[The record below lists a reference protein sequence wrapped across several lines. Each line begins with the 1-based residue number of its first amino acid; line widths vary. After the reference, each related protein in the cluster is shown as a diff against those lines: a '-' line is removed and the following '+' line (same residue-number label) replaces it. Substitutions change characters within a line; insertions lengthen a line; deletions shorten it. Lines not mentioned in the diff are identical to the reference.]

1 MPEPAGTGTTDAAG
15 TAAVT
20 PPRTRVGGPT
30 HVGTATTDPVARA
43 TYRLLRILLVAL
55 PVLLLVASF
64 LVWVTGGRIERSIS
78 DYYDG
83 DLRDVFVAMLAGI
96 AVCLVAYRGF
106 PAVEDYTLN
115 WAGFLAL
122 IVAFVPNSLT
132 AELERLDGAARTQ
145 AALPARIVLT
155 SLLVVSA
162 AVVLVEWRTTRATVH
177 AARTAR
183 DGGWVFWLMTVL
195 GAAVV
200 GLLVVRLVQP
210 GTTFAW
216 LHGAA
221 AIVLIVG
228 LALAVLSHGWPATD
242 AVADRRYRTIYLTV
256 AALMVAGLVLWP
268 ALERAEVDEAVLV
281 VEWWEIVLFVV
292 FWVTETIRTWDPVA
306 IEPLH
311 LPDEPGTP
319 VPPPLA
325 PPQRP
330 AQPRQHGARRHVAP

>member
-15 TAAVT
+15 RGTT
-20 PPRTRVGGPT
+20 PPQARSRVGGPT
-30 HVGTATTDPVARA
+30 LVGTASTDPVARA
-43 TYRLLRILLVAL
+43 TYRLLRITLVAL

-64 LVWVTGGRIERSIS
+64 LVWVSGGRIERSIS

-122 IVAFVPNSLT
+122 VVAFVPNSLT

-155 SLLVVSA
+155 SLLVVSG

-183 DGGWVFWLMTVL
+183 DGGWVFWLTTVL
-195 GAAVV
+195 GLAVLA
-200 GLLVVRLVQP
+200 LLVVRLVQP

-221 AIVLIVG
+221 AIVLIVS

-242 AVADRRYRTIYLTV
+242 AVTDRRYRTLYVVV
-256 AALMVAGLVLWP
+256 AALMVAGLGLWP
-268 ALERAEVDEAVLV
+268 ALERAGVEEAVLV
-281 VEWWEIVLFVV
+281 VEWWEIVLFIV
-292 FWVTETIRTWDPVA
+292 FWVAETVRTWDPVA

-311 LPDEPGTP
+311 LPDEPRAP
-319 VPPPLA
+319 VPPVA

-330 AQPRQHGARRHVAP
+330 ATPGDAPRLDDP